1 MNPIRDA
8 QWPARSIVV
17 PGLMAATLVTLAAC
31 GGGKGDASRVV
42 IQVPTQAPLPAAPT
56 KVAVNVIDAATGN
69 PLSDVTFTVT
79 GPNASNVVDENGTR
93 ITTST
98 AADGNFSA
106 DYRGTPTAGSPISVS
121 IIASKNGYVSSSA
134 ALLTDA
140 EGAIAETVRLVQIS
154 QPPAGVAVK
163 SDTSATSG
171 GMTLTE
177 KTVSSTA
184 AATGTGGGSIT
195 IPQSTQA
202 RRSDGTPAA
211 GTLAIDA
218 VFFDNQTEDSLDSF
232 PGGFGVEVNT
242 GTPGTGAVDEGAF
255 VSGGFAAY
263 EVTDDTGAP
272 ITQFDTPITLQIE
285 VPAGTINP
293 DTGNPV
299 QASEEFPIWSYD
311 EATGR
316 WEEHTLNGVIEKGRV
331 VSTAANGNF
340 IVEFKTDH
348 LSYYNVDYFFGR
360 SRTCTATIDLRNLN
374 QTVRVRLTRSDG
386 TGFYKRMQASPNDPI
401 LRVARIAGQ
410 VPIKI
415 DVETLN
421 GNPITNGSRTE
432 QDVCDGPSIFN
443 LDPPPPPPPTSI
455 RVTLTESCPDGSNRR
470 PIQSTYS
477 SIYQRSP
484 YYWTR
489 GNTDA
494 NGQVTYT
501 DLSAGE
507 TYVYVQNRRNYRD
520 SYYERIQLTAGES
533 REITINRTLQC
544 ATVTGTGSTGAGDN

>member
-8 QWPARSIVV
+8 QWPARSALVR
-17 PGLMAATLVTLAAC
+17 GLLAASVVTLAAC

-56 KVAVNVIDAATGN
+56 KVAVNVIDAASTE
-69 PLSDVTFTVT
+69 PLTDITFTVT
-79 GPNASNVVDENGTR
+79 GPNAANVVDENGAR
-93 ITTST
+93 ITTAT
-98 AADGNFSA
+98 ATDGNFSA
-106 DYRGTPTAGSPISVS
+106 DYKGTPTASSPISVS
-121 IIASKNGYVSSSA
+121 ILASKPGYVSSSA
-134 ALLTDA
+134 ALLADA
-140 EGAIAETVRLVQIS
+140 EGAVSETIRLVQIS
-154 QPPAGVAVK
+154 QPPAGVATK
-163 SDTSATSG
+163 SDTVATTSG
-171 GMTLTE
+171 ITQGD

-184 AATGTGGGSIT
+184 ATTGTGGGSIT
-195 IPQSTQA
+195 IPINTQA
-202 RRSDGTPAA
+202 RRSDGTAAA
-211 GTLAIDA
+211 GTLDIDA

-272 ITQFDTPITLQIE
+272 ITKFDTPITLQIE

-340 IVEFKTDH
+340 VVEFKTDH

-374 QTVRVRLTRSDG
+374 QAVLVRLTRSDG
-386 TGFYKRMQASPNDPI
+386 TGFYKRLEASPRDPI
-401 LRVARIAGQ
+401 VRLARVARQ

-415 DVETLN
+415 DVVTLN
-421 GNPITNGSRTE
+421 GDPITNGSRTE
-432 QDVCDGPSIFN
+432 QDMCDGASIFN
-443 LDPPPPPPPTSI
+443 LDPPPPPPPTSV

-477 SIYQRSP
+477 SIYQPSP
-484 YYWTR
+484 RYWTR

-494 NGQVTYT
+494 NGQITFEN
-501 DLSAGE
+501 LSPGT
-507 TYVYVQNRRNYRD
+507 TYVYVQNRRDYRNR
-520 SYYERIQLTAGES
+520 YYERHQLIAGETK
-533 REITINRTLQC
+533 EITINRTLQC

>member
-8 QWPARSIVV
+8 QWPARSALLR
-17 PGLMAATLVTLAAC
+17 GLLAASVVTLAAC

-56 KVAVNVIDAATGN
+56 KVAVNVIDAASSE
-69 PLSDVTFTVT
+69 PLEDITFTVT
-79 GPNASNVVDENGTR
+79 GPNAANVIDENGAR
-93 ITTST
+93 ITTAT

-106 DYRGTPTAGSPISVS
+106 DYKGTPTAGSPISVS
-121 IIASKNGYVSSSA
+121 ILASKTGYVSSSA
-134 ALLTDA
+134 ALLADA
-140 EGAIAETVRLVQIS
+140 EGAIAETIRLVKIS

-171 GMTLTE
+171 GMTLSE

-184 AATGTGGGSIT
+184 TTTGTGGGSIT

-202 RRSDGTPAA
+202 RRSDGSPAA

-272 ITQFDTPITLQIE
+272 ITKFDTPITLQIE

-340 IVEFKTDH
+340 VVEFKTDH

-386 TGFYKRMQASPNDPI
+386 TGFYKRMQASPGDPI

-421 GNPITNGSRTE
+421 GDPITNGSRTE

-443 LDPPPPPPPTSI
+443 LDPPPPPPPTSV

-484 YYWTR
+484 YFWTR

-494 NGQVTYT
+494 NGQITYN

-507 TYVYVQNRRNYRD
+507 VYLYVQNRRNYRNY
-520 SYYERIQLTAGES
+520 YYERLQLTAGAT
-533 REITINRTLQC
+533 REITINRTLEC